1 MKHRRF
7 FSGPRAKAQPRQA
20 AREPLS
26 RTEYERRQL
35 LKRIFRPRPQPEETT
50 EHEDSL

>member
-7 FSGPRAKAQPRQA
+7 FSGPRSKAQPRQA

-35 LKRIFRPRPQPEETT
+35 LKRVFRPRPQPETSDAEET
-50 EHEDSL
+50 S